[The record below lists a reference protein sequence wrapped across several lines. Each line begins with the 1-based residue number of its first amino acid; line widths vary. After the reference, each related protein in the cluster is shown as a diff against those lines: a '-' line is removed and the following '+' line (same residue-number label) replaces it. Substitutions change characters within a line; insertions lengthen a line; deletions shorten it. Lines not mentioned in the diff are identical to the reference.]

1 MKTTNRETIKLTVNI
16 LIRKFCE
23 DKAAK
28 NFSMSK
34 KEAEDYG
41 ACEETSLREED
52 RDKLFEDFALDCFTR
67 PSFSNNGERYER
79 KIQCIR
85 SLRLPT
91 TSLKR

>member
-1 MKTTNRETIKLTVNI
+1 MKTTNRETIKLTVNV

-52 RDKLFEDFALDCFTR
+52 KNKLFEDFALDCFTR
-67 PSFSNNGERYER
+67 PSFSNNGER
-79 KIQCIR
+79 
-85 SLRLPT
+85 L
-91 TSLKR
+91 

>member
-1 MKTTNRETIKLTVNI
+1 MKTTNRETIKLTVNV

-34 KEAEDYG
+34 QEAEDYG

-52 RDKLFEDFALDCFTR
+52 
-67 PSFSNNGERYER
+67 
-79 KIQCIR
+79 
-85 SLRLPT
+85 
-91 TSLKR
+91 

>member
-41 ACEETSLREED
+41 ACEETSLREE
-52 RDKLFEDFALDCFTR
+52 LFEDFALDCFTR
-67 PSFSNNGERYER
+67 PSFSNNGER
-79 KIQCIR
+79 
-85 SLRLPT
+85 L
-91 TSLKR
+91 

>member
-41 ACEETSLREED
+41 ACEGLLCAKKIETNSLKILHWIVLPVRAFPITE
-52 RDKLFEDFALDCFTR
+52 
-67 PSFSNNGERYER
+67 NGYER

-85 SLRLPT
+85 SLRCRL
-91 TSLKR
+91 LH

>member
-1 MKTTNRETIKLTVNI
+1 MKTTNRETLKLTVNI

-34 KEAEDYG
+34 QEAEDYG

-52 RDKLFEDFALDCFTR
+52 KDNLN
-67 PSFSNNGERYER
+67 FSGLLTL
-79 KIQCIR
+79 K
-85 SLRLPT
+85 SVTPT
-91 TSLKR
+91 LTLAF

>member
-41 ACEETSLREED
+41 ACDLSAQT
-52 RDKLFEDFALDCFTR
+52 
-67 PSFSNNGERYER
+67 GRYGHVE
-79 KIQCIR
+79 
-85 SLRLPT
+85 
-91 TSLKR
+91 